1 MDIDRRL
8 LGGARGSVA
17 LVVALGTAG
26 AGLLVAQAWLLATVI
41 AAAFDDARVAR
52 GPAVAL
58 LCVVVARAVVAWGA
72 EAAAGRASVRVKTH
86 LRGAV
91 LARLVR
97 DRASA
102 GGADSAGADVALA
115 TGGLDALDA
124 YVGRYLPQRVL
135 AVVVPLVVV
144 AALLARDWVSAA
156 IVAVTLPLVPL
167 FMALVGASTHEWTER
182 RLRALQQLAGHFL
195 DVVSGLCTL
204 KVFGRAKA
212 QIAIVGDV
220 TDRYRRSLLRTLRL
234 SFLSALVLELLA
246 TLSVALVAV
255 AVGLRALGGSLDLQ
269 TALFVLVLA
278 PEAYLP
284 LRELGASYHAG
295 ADGAAVAR
303 RVFAVLD
310 RPLPRA
316 GTRRVP
322 LRAELVVEELSVAYP
337 GRPEPVLDGVSLRV
351 APGEVVAVT
360 GPSGCG
366 KSTLLG
372 VILGLVAPCGGSV
385 RYGGAEIAELD
396 PDAWH
401 SRIAWVP
408 QRPYLLAGTVI
419 DNVRLARADATPAEV
434 RAALALAG
442 LATVPLELPL
452 GDGGTGLSA
461 GERRRIALA
470 RAFLRDAPLLLLDEP
485 TASLDGETERAVLAA
500 LTRLAEG
507 RTVIV
512 VAHRPALVEF
522 ADREIRLPEC
532 ARATVEVA
540 A

>member
-1 MDIDRRL
+1 
-8 LGGARGSVA
+8 V
-17 LVVALGTAG
+17 
-26 AGLLVAQAWLLATVI
+26 
-41 AAAFDDARVAR
+41 
-52 GPAVAL
+52 
-58 LCVVVARAVVAWGA
+58 RAVVAWGG

-86 LRGAV
+86 LRGA
-91 LARLVR
+91 LLTRLVR
-97 DRASA
+97 ERAWA
-102 GGADSAGADVALA
+102 ADAHDATGADATLA

-124 YVGRYLPQRVL
+124 YVSRYLPQRVL
-135 AVVVPLVVV
+135 AVAVPLLVL

-182 RLRALQQLAGHFL
+182 QVRALHQLAGHFL
-195 DVVSGLCTL
+195 DAVSGLCTL

-269 TALFVLVLA
+269 TALFVLVLV

-303 RVFAVLD
+303 RVFEVLD
-310 RPLPRA
+310 RPLPRV
-316 GTRRVP
+316 GTRAVP
-322 LRAELVVEELSVAYP
+322 AEGELVVEELSVAYP
-337 GRPEPVLDGVSLRV
+337 GRLALDGVSLRV
-351 APGEVVAVT
+351 APGEIVAVT

-372 VILGLVAPCGGSV
+372 VILGLVAPSGGAV
-385 RYGGAEIAELD
+385 RYGGIDLAELD
-396 PDAWH
+396 PDAWR

-408 QRPYLLAGTVI
+408 QRPYLLAGTVTE
-419 DNVRLARADATPAEV
+419 NVRLARADATLAEI

-452 GDGGTGLSA
+452 GEGGTGLSA

-485 TASLDGETERAVLAA
+485 TASLDGETERGVLAA
-500 LTRLAEG
+500 MRRLAVG

-522 ADREIRLPEC
+522 AHREIVLPEC
-532 ARATVEVA
+532 GDDSRRALASLGAIAQGAGEA
-540 A
+540 MR

>member
-17 LVVALGTAG
+17 LVVALGIAG
-26 AGLLVAQAWLLATVI
+26 ALLLVAQAWLLAVVI
-41 AAAFDDARVAR
+41 AAAFDDARVAG
-52 GPAVAL
+52 GPLLALLGVVLARAAVAF
-58 LCVVVARAVVAWGA
+58 GA
-72 EAAAGRASVRVKTH
+72 EAAAGRTSLRVKTR
-86 LRGAV
+86 LRGAL

-97 DRASA
+97 DRASTPIDA
-102 GGADSAGADVALA
+102 AATGAETALA

-124 YVGRYLPQRVL
+124 YVSRYLPQRVL
-135 AVVVPLVVV
+135 AVVVPLVVLV
-144 AALLARDWVSAA
+144 ALLVRDPVSAA

-182 RLRALQQLAGHFL
+182 QVRALHQLSGHFL
-195 DVVSGLCTL
+195 DAVEGLCTL

-269 TALFVLVLA
+269 TALFALVLA

-303 RVFAVLD
+303 RVFHVLD
-310 RPLPRA
+310 RPVPVA
-316 GTRRVP
+316 GTRRDVP
-322 LRAELVVEELSVAYP
+322 DAGELVVDELSVAYP
-337 GRPEPVLDGVSLRV
+337 GRLALDGVSLRV
-351 APGEVVAVT
+351 ASGEVVAVT

-372 VILGLVAPCGGSV
+372 VILGLVAPSGGGV
-385 RYGGAEIAELD
+385 RYGGIDLAELD
-396 PDAWH
+396 PDAW
-401 SRIAWVP
+401 RAGIAWVP
-408 QRPYLLAGTVI
+408 QRPYLLAGSVA
-419 DNVRLARADATPAEV
+419 DNVRLAREDATPAEI

-452 GDGGTGLSA
+452 GEGGTGLSA

-470 RAFLRDAPLLLLDEP
+470 RAFVRDAPLLLLDEP
-485 TASLDGETERAVLAA
+485 TAGLDRDTERAVLAA
-500 LTRLAEG
+500 MRRLAEG
-507 RTVIV
+507 RTMIV

-522 ADREIRLPEC
+522 ADREIVLPDC
-532 ARATVEVA
+532 ARAGLRA
-540 A
+540 AA